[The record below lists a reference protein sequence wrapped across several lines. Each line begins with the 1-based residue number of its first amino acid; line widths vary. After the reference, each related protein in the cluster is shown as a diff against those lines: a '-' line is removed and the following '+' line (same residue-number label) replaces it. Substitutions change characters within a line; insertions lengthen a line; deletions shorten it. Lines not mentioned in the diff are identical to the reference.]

1 MDSLSSL
8 PATTQPLTTSAN
20 PPGSNGAA
28 ITVSSNI
35 AGTDTVTVASGD
47 TKNEMPDKAPGKEG
61 GAVGDSI
68 SDKTVKETKADAQMS
83 DKGAGDVE
91 ETGSEAGSE
100 ESAAD
105 AGVTPRESDEKE
117 QLKSMAYKLQSAQI
131 DDGSE
136 TPEAAAEQPEL
147 EKNDSPET
155 EGETQGADEGAEPE
169 EVIENT
175 QEEGK
180 KEES

>member
-8 PATTQPLTTSAN
+8 PATTQPLTTSVN
-20 PPGSNGAA
+20 PPGSNGAS

-61 GAVGDSI
+61 GSVGDSI
-68 SDKTVKETKADAQMS
+68 SDKTVKKTKADAQMS
-83 DKGAGDVE
+83 DQGAGDVE
-91 ETGSEAGSE
+91 ETGSE

-105 AGVTPRESDEKE
+105 AEGTPKESDEKE
-117 QLKSMAYKLQSAQI
+117 QLKSMTDKLQSAQI
-131 DDGSE
+131 GDGSE
-136 TPEAAAEQPEL
+136 AAEAAEEQAEP

-155 EGETQGADEGAEPE
+155 EGETQGADADEGAEPE
-169 EVIENT
+169 EIIENT

-180 KEES
+180 KEEN

>member
-1 MDSLSSL
+1 MSSL
-8 PATTQPLTTSAN
+8 PATTQPLTTSVN
-20 PPGSNGAA
+20 PPGSNGVA

-47 TKNEMPDKAPGKEG
+47 TKNEMPDKAPGEEG

-68 SDKTVKETKADAQMS
+68 NDKTVKETKADAQMS

-91 ETGSEAGSE
+91 ETGSE

-105 AGVTPRESDEKE
+105 AGVTPKESDEKE
-117 QLKSMAYKLQSAQI
+117 QLKSMTDKLQSAQI

-136 TPEAAAEQPEL
+136 APETAAEQPEL

-169 EVIENT
+169 ESIENT